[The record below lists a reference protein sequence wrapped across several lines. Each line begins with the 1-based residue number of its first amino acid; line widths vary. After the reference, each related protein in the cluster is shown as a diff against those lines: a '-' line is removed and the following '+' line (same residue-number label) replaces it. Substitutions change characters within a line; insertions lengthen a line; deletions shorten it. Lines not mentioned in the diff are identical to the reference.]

1 MTWIDDGRVLISEQR
16 LSESAIDS
24 MLQDSFAD
32 FARQMVINQ

>member
-1 MTWIDDGRVLISEQR
+1 LISEQR

-24 MLQDSFAD
+24 MLQDSIAD